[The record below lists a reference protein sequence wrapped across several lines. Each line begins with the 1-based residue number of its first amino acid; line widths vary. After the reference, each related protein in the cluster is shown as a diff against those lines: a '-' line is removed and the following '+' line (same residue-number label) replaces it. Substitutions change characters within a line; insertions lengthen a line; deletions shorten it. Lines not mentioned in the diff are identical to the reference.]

1 MTAMN
6 KQCIITTI
14 TATAMTSIFA
24 GCQNKTATQYENSET
39 RVVRMHYDNTT
50 PAMHT
55 EYILRNLSPQMDGL
69 AESHA
74 EDKAGISVTN
84 NMNDRMYTDDWRRA
98 LMVDKPSALTPLPVV
113 QN

>member
-24 GCQNKTATQYENSET
+24 GCQNKA
-39 RVVRMHYDNTT
+39 TT
-50 PAMHT
+50 P
-55 EYILRNLSPQMDGL
+55 YILDHLSPQMDGL

-74 EDKAGISVTN
+74 EDKAGIAVTN

-98 LMVDKPSALTPLPVV
+98 LMVDKPSSLTPLPVV